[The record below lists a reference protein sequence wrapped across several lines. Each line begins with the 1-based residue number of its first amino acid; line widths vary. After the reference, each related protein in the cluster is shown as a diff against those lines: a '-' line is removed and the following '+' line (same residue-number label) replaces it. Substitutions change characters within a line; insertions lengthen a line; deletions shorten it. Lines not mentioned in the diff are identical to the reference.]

1 MKHYIETKNHK
12 IYEVEEIY
20 LYNFEDTSLSGSF
33 TLEYD
38 PSMGYSLDINPIM
51 RIEDLLDEMRQVADY
66 KFKTIKNRYINL
78 ADVEYIWR
86 ED

>member
-12 IYEVEEIY
+12 IYEVVEIY
-20 LYNFEDTSLSGSF
+20 LYDVKYTSLSGSF
-33 TLEYD
+33 TLEYN
-38 PSMGYSLDINPIM
+38 SSHGYSLDDSNVK
-51 RIEDLLDEMRQVADY
+51 IEDLLDEMRHVADY
-66 KFKTIKNRYINL
+66 KFKTTKNRYINL